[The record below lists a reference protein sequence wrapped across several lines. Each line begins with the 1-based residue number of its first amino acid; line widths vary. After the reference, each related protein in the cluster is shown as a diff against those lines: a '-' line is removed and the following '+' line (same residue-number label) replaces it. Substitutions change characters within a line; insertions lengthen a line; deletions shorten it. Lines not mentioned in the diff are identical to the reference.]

1 MKQFIFLLGL
11 LCTQLVFG
19 QDDLMRLLD
28 KHNDHSVAY
37 ISAEM
42 LNQFQN
48 KGQSYVILDSREL
61 NEYNTS
67 HIPDAIYIGYQD
79 FDIQDLAT
87 LAIDFD
93 TPIVV
98 YCTIGVRS
106 ENIGE
111 QLQDLGYANVYNLF
125 GGIISWKNNQLPVV
139 DNNQNRT
146 EQVHVY
152 GKKWQKWLTNG
163 TPVYD

>member
-11 LCTQLVFG
+11 FSAQLVFG
-19 QDDLMRLLD
+19 QDDLMSLLD
-28 KHNDHSVAY
+28 KHNDHSVSY

-42 LNQFQN
+42 LNQFQKN
-48 KGQSYVILDSREL
+48 GQSYVILDSREL

-67 HIPDAIYIGYQD
+67 HIPDAIYVGYQD
-79 FDIQDLAT
+79 FDIQQITT
-87 LAIDFD
+87 LQIDYN

-111 QLQDLGYANVYNLF
+111 QLQELGYTNVQNLF
-125 GGIISWKNNQLPVV
+125 GGIISWKNNELPVV
-139 DNNQNRT
+139 DNNQNST
-146 EQVHVY
+146 DLVHVY
-152 GKKWQKWLTNG
+152 GKKWQQWLTNG